1 MDMGYTTKNGVEI
14 SDEQIEEMAQLF
26 ERGEVP
32 GETIGWII
40 KPPGRPRLSEE
51 DLVTVAFKIPQSQR
65 EEADRIAKSRN
76 QTRSEFMRDALA
88 MAIASA

>member
-1 MDMGYTTKNGVEI
+1 MEYTTKSGFVITEELIEQLCEEI
-14 SDEQIEEMAQLF
+14 EASSI
-26 ERGEVP
+26 P
-32 GETIGWII
+32 GEPGEWII

-51 DLVTVAFKIPQSQR
+51 ELVTVAFKIPQSQR